1 VFALRAALREVENL
15 SRTGLT
21 REQFETQRNFLKK
34 YSLQFATTTSA
45 RLGYAVD
52 DLFYGVD
59 DGHLARFRRMM
70 DEITLEEVNSAIRKY
85 MQVDDL
91 VIAMITGEAG
101 ALKDALVSGEPTPID
116 YGEVRKP
123 AEVLEEDREIA
134 AYPLEITAKN
144 VKIVPVEEMFE
155 K

>member
-1 VFALRAALREVENL
+1 M
-15 SRTGLT
+15 
-21 REQFETQRNFLKK
+21 
-34 YSLQFATTTSA
+34 QFATTTSA

-91 VIAMITGEAG
+91 LIAMITGEAG